1 MPTTMQQSDFLT
13 LQFIEEDASGKP
25 PLINFMVEMW
35 LLDSDGQPVTVSLKR
50 KTDGS
55 GKIRINIKQLP
66 FAINAGIESIIVL
79 LKVFGL
85 DHYEIASIEQKLEL
99 KKYDYTINVQLK
111 EYRRQLAGSLNT
123 WSGKLTEKLKKLFE
137 ENKIETLS
145 ALRKNYKKLKTTQGL
160 TKTDLQLL
168 EEINNH
174 SQLQLICRDQK
185 TNEALIKAEIKDV
198 VSIASLSKSAFVA
211 LTKDSLAK
219 GVPEQLYDVAIQK
232 CAILKNKALEKKVN
246 AVNGFPVEKS
256 KEDPESDALPCSC
269 DCQSA
274 LSPLAYLSNLLDF
287 VFREVEYEN
296 EPLSFSLLESFF
308 HQPFAAM
315 PADCSASEEIV
326 RQVRICIEVL
336 RRKLEKNGK
345 PLAESVT
352 KEHARKVYDS
362 LLEQLGT
369 SYREL
374 RLLRGAPEED
384 RERKADA
391 LGIAESN
398 LNNLLLQERTL
409 NENTLESLFG
419 WQDTER
425 DPLSYGAKL
434 SDTEISI
441 LRWQLKGVEWGRN
454 TDQQRLI
461 YGLLQPD
468 DNGKYN
474 LTLSKDNTFSNHVA
488 TAEGKL
494 PEKEQ
499 PLQLKLTPQNDSGLS
514 GTVTIT
520 YKASKTDF
528 KLAVVPE
535 FLTWQFLEL
544 FRYWLMDDHPKVLF
558 DSTKLPIVD
567 PDMLTKA
574 SFCRPLTIKK
584 GTVYV
589 NAAFKLWSDRSE
601 EIIKKYGGIDK
612 KGDSEDS
619 EQRPILEMIQR
630 VDPLNGKDWDTFAK
644 DLNSED
650 EDTIQSRMD
659 DLEKFY
665 LTIESFGFLYALRKD
680 ALSGDPTISDPEIE
694 ERKKKE
700 REQLLD
706 ILVNVVKRRELYPKW
721 ITEENQISLCPTFF
735 CLSSSEEP
743 FANPF
748 RVVADEYTS
757 WQGELERFSRAPVI
771 DPDTLYS
778 MPNIELT
785 DSAAAELRNNRR
797 QQLDTLYAGI
807 NEKFKP
813 EKLDGLLGYNSLT
826 MTGGQ
831 ILLHP
836 LGFDNLDDLQTDFD
850 KQALDIQPQ
859 MHGLTWR
866 EFNALFAFR
875 KLVKEN
881 SFDETD
887 KQQIIHIFIQVEKR
901 RYLYPAWLV
910 EEADKNI
917 TCSPQ
922 FYRNP
927 DQAAL
932 QWNWGDDRPAE
943 LIDWRTDSAVT
954 RSWLS
959 TLKGRFQ
966 QMDAQ
971 RESLRAAMDSAEQVS
986 LPALRDALIDAVY
999 QGNITNREENK
1010 TKATNE
1016 LLINAFENGCRKTR
1030 RVAQAFET
1038 IQLLVWGILNGQIED
1053 QKFQI
1058 PELNQ
1063 DNFDA
1068 AWAWLKSYGDWHAAM
1083 SVFLYPENIL
1093 YPTLRSDQTIL
1104 FQAIVSVLDGSASQS
1119 EEDGDSGEDNSD
1131 EETEPISPED
1141 ELKNLLTDN
1150 IFKIILK
1157 NVAPQSS
1164 EGISRIHR
1172 GLSYLRANEYSYVG
1186 QLHLDKY
1193 NTINENSE
1201 FIENILYLPLHFAL
1215 VLQQIGEYE
1224 AALQWFRKIYDF
1236 HNGRFNENVR
1246 EYFDQQSSESFIYN
1260 GENWLSDT
1268 LNPHNLSKTRSNV
1281 LLRSILISIT
1291 RCLLD
1296 YAEAEF
1302 AGDTSESLGRARELY
1317 LTARRLLAMPALK
1330 QNLQDCE
1337 GALHGLI
1344 IEVGERYREYDFQQ
1358 AVVDEAV
1365 EHDPRINSDQIP
1377 DILENLDK
1385 IFEGPELPM
1394 DKRKKIRELFKTYS
1408 QPSIFENLD
1417 TRVSN
1422 IGIKQNSLLRE
1433 QLEDLKLFD
1442 QVLQMGNQFALGSK
1456 SGGSKAVMDGMVQ
1469 SHWTPIPGVSFEFCI
1484 PPNKLLLSLNL
1495 RTENGLYKLNNCMN
1509 LAGMYREVPAYVTP
1523 TDITT
1528 ELQGNGVGGGI
1539 GLPQTVRLSNTHYR
1553 YKTLVE
1559 RAKYLV
1565 QIAQQLETTYLSFLE
1580 KFDQESYNIM
1590 KARQDLNLSNA
1601 NVTLQGLRVT
1611 EAKNSKGLADLQ
1623 YDKTDSIFKH
1633 YEDLLEKPLLETEQ
1647 NALNYTL
1654 ANAMLQGTVALI
1666 SAGGAIAA
1674 GLTAGGIIGAET
1686 GPGSFFTALGGG
1698 AGALA
1703 ATMTL
1708 SNTAYQST
1716 VGTLSAASSY
1726 NSMVASFKRREQEWE
1741 FQKALANFDIQIAEA
1756 QKTLADDHYQIVLQE
1771 QSIATISAG
1780 YANDTLN
1787 FLNNKFTS
1795 KELYSWMS
1803 GIIGSVYRYFLEQAT
1818 AIAKLAQM
1826 QLTFE
1831 RQETG
1836 IDFILSDYWSAT
1848 SARLF
1853 VNSIGDEGESKDR
1866 RGMTGSA
1873 RLLQDIYKLD
1883 QYAFTTDRRKLQM
1896 SKTISLAM
1904 HDPIAFYQFRQSGV
1918 FPFSTNTK
1926 KKIFDYDFPG
1936 HYLRLIKRVRTSVIA
1951 LIPPTQGIKATLSN
1965 TGISYVVVSDEG
1977 GALFE
1982 QRVIRRQPES
1992 VALTAAINDSG
2003 VFELQEQP
2011 EMMLPF
2017 EGMGV
2022 EASWEFR
2029 MPKAANQFDFNTI
2042 TDVLITIE
2050 YTALDSPTYRQEVI
2064 RGLDPSI
2071 SADRPFS
2078 IRQQFADAWYDLN
2091 NPDTVSGSQ
2100 APMSASFNIKREDFP
2115 PNVSDIKIDGI
2126 SIFVSRKPGVNNEI
2140 TFKHIKF
2147 VETGSTSAIESSA
2160 TSSNGIIRSAGGLSK
2175 MKDKQPFGEWTL
2187 GLEDKQE
2194 IRELFKSE
2202 SIDDI
2207 LFVITFT
2214 GHTEQWPS

>member
-1 MPTTMQQSDFLT
+1 M
-13 LQFIEEDASGKP
+13 
-25 PLINFMVEMW
+25 
-35 LLDSDGQPVTVSLKR
+35 
-50 KTDGS
+50 
-55 GKIRINIKQLP
+55 
-66 FAINAGIESIIVL
+66 
-79 LKVFGL
+79 
-85 DHYEIASIEQKLEL
+85 
-99 KKYDYTINVQLK
+99 
-111 EYRRQLAGSLNT
+111 
-123 WSGKLTEKLKKLFE
+123 
-137 ENKIETLS
+137 
-145 ALRKNYKKLKTTQGL
+145 
-160 TKTDLQLL
+160 
-168 EEINNH
+168 
-174 SQLQLICRDQK
+174 ICRDHK
-185 TNEALIKAEIKDV
+185 TNEALIKVDIKDV

-211 LTKDSLAK
+211 LTKNSLAK

-246 AVNGFPVEKS
+246 AANGFPVEKS
-256 KEDPESDALPCSC
+256 KEDSENNALPCSC

-274 LSPLAYLSNLLDF
+274 LSPLAYLADLLDF
-287 VFREVEYEN
+287 VFREVKYSKA
-296 EPLSFSLLESFF
+296 PLSFSLLESLF

-336 RRKLEKNGK
+336 RRKLEEKGK
-345 PLAESVT
+345 PLAESIT

-362 LLEQLGT
+362 MLEALGT

-398 LNNLLLQERTL
+398 INNLLLQERNL
-409 NENTLESLFG
+409 NENRLESLFG

-425 DPLSYGAKL
+425 DPLSYGAML
-434 SDTEISI
+434 SDTENSI

-454 TDQQRLI
+454 TDQQGLI
-461 YGLLQPD
+461 YGLLLQLND
-468 DNGKYN
+468 KYEYK
-474 LTLSKDNTFSNHVA
+474 LILSKDKTFSNHVA

-494 PEKEQ
+494 PKKEQ
-499 PLQLKLTPQNDSGLS
+499 PLQLKLTPKNDSGLL
-514 GTVTIT
+514 GNITIK
-520 YKASKTDF
+520 YKALKSDF

-558 DSTKLPIVD
+558 DYSKLPIVD
-567 PDMLTKA
+567 PDMLTE
-574 SFCRPLTIKK
+574 SCFCRPLRLNTAYQLRDKRFKQLNSEHSKIDENRGKK
-584 GTVYV
+584 
-589 NAAFKLWSDRSE
+589 RSV
-601 EIIKKYGGIDK
+601 
-612 KGDSEDS
+612 
-619 EQRPILEMIQR
+619 LEMI
-630 VDPLNGKDWDTFAK
+630 DYFKPIKDLDWDAFAK
-644 DLNSED
+644 DLDSED
-650 EDTIQSRMD
+650 EDTIQSRLD
-659 DLEKFY
+659 DLKKLH
-665 LTIESFGFLYALRKD
+665 LTVESFGFLYVQRKD
-680 ALSGDPTISDPEIE
+680 ALSGQSPISDPEIE

-706 ILVNVVKRRELYPKW
+706 ILVNVVKRREFYKNW
-721 ITEENQISLCPTFF
+721 ITEEKQISLCPTFF
-735 CLSSSEEP
+735 CFPSSEEP
-743 FANPF
+743 FAHPF
-748 RVVADEYTS
+748 RVVPEEYTA
-757 WQGELERFSRAPVI
+757 WQGELERFSRSPVI

-778 MPNIELT
+778 MLNIELT
-785 DSAAAELRNNRR
+785 DSLAAELRNNRR
-797 QQLDTLYAGI
+797 KQLDTLNAEI
-807 NEKFKP
+807 NKEFTL
-813 EKLDGLLGYNSLT
+813 ENLDGFLGHKCLLNS
-826 MTGGQ
+826 GSQ
-831 ILLHP
+831 IILHP
-836 LGFDNLDDLQTDFD
+836 LGFDDLDALQTDFD

-875 KLVKEN
+875 KLVNEN
-881 SFDETD
+881 RFDETD
-887 KQQIIHIFIQVEKR
+887 KQQIIHILIQVEKR
-901 RYLYPAWLV
+901 RHLYPIWLV
-910 EEADKNI
+910 EEENKKI

-943 LIDWRTDSAVT
+943 LIDWRTDSEVT

-959 TLKGRFQ
+959 KLKGRFQ

-971 RESLRAAMDSAEQVS
+971 RESLRAAVDSAEQVS
-986 LPALRDALIDAVY
+986 LPALRDLLIDAVY

-1010 TKATNE
+1010 TGATNE
-1016 LLINAFENGCRKTR
+1016 LLINAFENGCRKTT
-1030 RVAQAFET
+1030 RVAQAIET
-1038 IQLLVWGILNGQIED
+1038 MQLLVWGILNGQIED
-1053 QKFQI
+1053 KKFQI

-1063 DNFDA
+1063 DTFDA

-1093 YPTLRSDQTIL
+1093 YPTLRPDQTIL
-1104 FQAIVSVLDGSASQS
+1104 FQAIVSVLDGSASPPTEESS
-1119 EEDGDSGEDNSD
+1119 EESD
-1131 EETEPISPED
+1131 DDVDESNNELSED
-1141 ELKNLLTDN
+1141 EILLNDLTTV
-1150 IFKIILK
+1150 IF
-1157 NVAPQSS
+1157 
-1164 EGISRIHR
+1164 
-1172 GLSYLRANEYSYVG
+1172 
-1186 QLHLDKY
+1186 
-1193 NTINENSE
+1193 
-1201 FIENILYLPLHFAL
+1201 NILGKLNPTSNKGIKRIWEEIAWLRLKTESDANLKEGMHPGMGILALDYLTPVAKMEDLFYLPLFFAI
-1215 VLQQIGEYE
+1215 VLQSAGNFES
-1224 AALQWFRKIYDF
+1224 ALKWFRNIYNY
-1236 HNGRFNENVR
+1236 NGIGFKKEIDNILE
-1246 EYFDQQSSESFIYN
+1246 EPQPDPAYPYN
-1260 GENWLSDT
+1260 GEEWLSDK
-1268 LNPHNLSKTRSNV
+1268 LNPHLLAKIRSGV
-1281 LLRSILISIT
+1281 RLRFVLISIT

-1302 AGDTSESLGRARELY
+1302 AADTSESLGRARELY

-1337 GALHGLI
+1337 GSLHGLI
-1344 IEVGERYREYDFQQ
+1344 IEVGERYREYDFRQ

-1365 EHDPRINSDQIP
+1365 EHGPRIISDQIP
-1377 DILENLDK
+1377 DISKALK
-1385 IFEGPELPM
+1385 SIYASGLPM
-1394 DKRKKIRELFKTYS
+1394 DKKRQAIQNLFKTHS
-1408 QPSIFENLD
+1408 QPSIFEDLD

-1433 QLEDLKLFD
+1433 QLEDFKVFD
-1442 QVLQMGNQFALGSK
+1442 QVLQIGNQFALSSK
-1456 SGGSKAVMDGMVQ
+1456 SGSSKAVMDGMVQ

-1495 RTENGLYKLNNCMN
+1495 RIENGLYKLNNCMN

-1528 ELQGNGVGGGI
+1528 DLQGSGVSGGI
-1539 GLPQTVRLSNTHYR
+1539 GLPQTVRLSSTHYR
-1553 YKTLVE
+1553 YKVLVE

-1565 QIAQQLETTYLSFLE
+1565 QIAQQLEASYLSFLE

-1601 NVTLQGLRVT
+1601 NVTSQGLRVT
-1611 EAKNSKGLADLQ
+1611 EATDSKGLADLQ
-1623 YDKTDSIFKH
+1623 KNRVKFIRDHYDGLIQEGWLDSENIA
-1633 YEDLLEKPLLETEQ
+1633 YNLLLGAAVVQGIAAFAGFVAGAAAGAAEQ
-1647 NALNYTL
+1647 NPVTVVAGAAVGGIVGAA
-1654 ANAMLQGTVALI
+1654 ANLQGT
-1666 SAGGAIAA
+1666 GQ
-1674 GLTAGGIIGAET
+1674 
-1686 GPGSFFTALGGG
+1686 
-1698 AGALA
+1698 ALA
-1703 ATMTL
+1703 
-1708 SNTAYQST
+1708 T
-1716 VGTLSAASSY
+1716 VSSM
-1726 NSMVASFKRREQEWE
+1726 NSMIASFERRRQEWI
-1741 FQKALANFDIQIAEA
+1741 FQKELSELHDLKIAE
-1756 QKTLADDHYQIVLQE
+1756 QQIKLAEDHYQIVLQE
-1771 QSIATISAG
+1771 ESIAKMSASN
-1780 YANDTLN
+1780 ASDVLN

-1836 IDFILSDYWSAT
+1836 IDFILSDYWSVTT
-1848 SARLF
+1848 SRPF
-1853 VNSIGDEGESKDR
+1853 VNSSGDQGESKDR

-1883 QYAFTTDRRKLQM
+1883 QHAFTTDRRKLQM
-1896 SKTISLAM
+1896 SKTISIAM
-1904 HDPIAFYQFRQSGV
+1904 HDPIAFQQFRQSGV
-1918 FPFSTNTK
+1918 LPFGTTLK
-1926 KKIFDYDFPG
+1926 LFDYDFPG

-1951 LIPPTQGIKATLSN
+1951 LIPPTQGIKATLAS
-1965 TGISYVVVSDEG
+1965 TGISRVVVSDEG

-1982 QRVIRRQPES
+1982 QRVIRRQTES

-2022 EASWEFR
+2022 EAFWDFR

-2064 RGLDPSI
+2064 RGLDQSI

-2100 APMSASFNIKREDFP
+2100 DPMSASFNIKREDFP
-2115 PNVSDIKIDGI
+2115 PNISEIKIDGI
-2126 SIFVSRKPGVNNEI
+2126 SLYVSRKPGVNNEI
-2140 TFKHIKF
+2140 TFKNIKF
-2147 VETGSTSAIESSA
+2147 VETGSLSAIESSA
-2160 TSSNGIIRSAGGLSK
+2160 TTSNGIIRNAGGLIKK
-2175 MKDKQPFGEWTL
+2175 MKNKKPFGEWTL
-2187 GLEDKQE
+2187 ELEDKTE